1 MRSHLLS
8 LALASLVLV
17 ASAPAAETP
26 SVVGKV
32 QPEIRLTDGTV
43 FKKAKIVDYSLDK
56 ATATIAEPTRIRV
69 VPLDKLPPALRD
81 QLLAEAGVKPA
92 TAPKHPGQNRA
103 HPTRPLPQGGGIS
116 YPAEPPVAATN
127 HPPPS
132 GGSLLK
138 QAATAAPVQLKAH
151 LTRTYGQVGSL
162 STKVLETGEVPG
174 WPKIRVSG
182 ETSFTERAP
191 GVRASSLHRE
201 KFEIEY
207 VIADGVLKPTTVTVG
222 GISRPVDDK

>member
-1 MRSHLLS
+1 MRRHLLS
-8 LALASLVLV
+8 LALASLALV
-17 ASAPAAETP
+17 ASAPAAEKS
-26 SVVGKV
+26 SVLGKV
-32 QPEIRLTDGTV
+32 QAEIRLTDGTV

-69 VPLDKLPPALRD
+69 VALDQLPPALRD

-92 TAPKHPGQNRA
+92 TAPKHPAHPRA
-103 HPTRPLPQGGGIS
+103 HPARPPLQAGGIA
-116 YPAEPPVAATN
+116 YPAEPPVAAT
-127 HPPPS
+127 HRPPPA
-132 GGSLLK
+132 GDSLLN

-162 STKVLETGEVPG
+162 TTKILDTGEVPG

-182 ETSFTERAP
+182 ETSFTERTP
-191 GVRASSLHRE
+191 GQRASSLHRE

-207 VIADGVLKPTTVTVG
+207 VIADGLLKPTTVTVG
-222 GISRPVDDK
+222 GITRPITP

>member
-1 MRSHLLS
+1 MRRSLLS
-8 LALASLVLV
+8 LALTSLALV
-17 ASAPAAETP
+17 APAPAAEKS
-26 SVVGKV
+26 SVLGKV
-32 QPEIRLTDGTV
+32 QPEIRLIDGTV

-69 VPLDKLPPALRD
+69 VALDQLPPALRD

-92 TAPKHPGQNRA
+92 TPPKHPA
-103 HPTRPLPQGGGIS
+103 HHRTPPARPPARSGGIS
-116 YPAEPPVAATN
+116 YPAAPPVAAT
-127 HPPPS
+127 HRPLPA
-132 GGSLLK
+132 GDSLLN

-162 STKVLETGEVPG
+162 STKILDTGEVPG

-191 GVRASSLHRE
+191 GQRASSLHRE
-201 KFEIEY
+201 KFEIDY
-207 VIADGVLKPTTVTVG
+207 VIADGLLTPSTVTVG
-222 GISRPVDDK
+222 GITRPITP